1 MNKATSGIREPL
13 AYLNGAD
20 DAIDFWKTSDH
31 LSGAEKAI
39 VIAVLSNAGLKN
51 RQIRDEL
58 TIEEAYEISQLKRI
72 GTTLTREQ
80 LELWH
85 ENEHRISLGHV
96 RALAM
101 IDDPRREYLMRNIL
115 IKKVSVS
122 ELFRLAKGE
131 EGEELDADVERFRRL
146 MSEVI
151 GRDVRLSYNSG
162 KQSGKITLPYYG
174 VDDLGRICKQLG
186 FDSEKHL

>member
-1 MNKATSGIREPL
+1 MNRTIRGIREPL
-13 AYLNGAD
+13 AYLNGVD
-20 DAIDFWKTSDH
+20 DAIDFWKSSSN
-31 LSGAEKAI
+31 LSGAEKAL
-39 VIAVLSNAGLKN
+39 VIGVLSNEGFKN
-51 RQIRDEL
+51 RQIRAEL
-58 TIEEAYEISQLKRI
+58 AIDKDYEVSQLKRI
-72 GTTLTREQ
+72 GRTLTREQ

-85 ENEHRISLGHV
+85 ENEQRISLGHV
-96 RALAM
+96 RALTM
-101 IDDPRREYLMRNIL
+101 IDDPKREYLMRDML

-122 ELFRLAKGE
+122 ELFRIARGE
-131 EGEELDADVERFRRL
+131 EDEVLDVDVERFRRL

-151 GRDVRLSYNSG
+151 GRDVRLSYNTG